1 MPSADFVDAVT
12 HVEEPIRDRLTTPLF
27 TYCILLHSWIHT
39 PMAASGIMSL
49 LKRWLNSSD
58 EEVFAIILWAS
69 DGKLLKK
76 NNT

>member
-1 MPSADFVDAVT
+1 MPSADFVAAVT

-27 TYCILLHSWIHT
+27 TYCILLYSWIHT
-39 PMAASGIMSL
+39 PMAASSIMSL

-58 EEVFAIILWAS
+58 KEVFAIILWAS
-69 DGKLLKK
+69 DELLKK